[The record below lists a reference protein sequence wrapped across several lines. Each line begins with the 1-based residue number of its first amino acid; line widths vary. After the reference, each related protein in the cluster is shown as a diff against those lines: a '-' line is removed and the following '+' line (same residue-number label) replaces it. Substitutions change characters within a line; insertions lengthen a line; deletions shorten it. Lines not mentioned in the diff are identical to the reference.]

1 MKRITP
7 IFQSFFKVFLIFLIC
22 FIWLRYF
29 VSSLV
34 TTIIISALLTFV
46 IDIISRII
54 FSKHRAKQEL
64 KNKEKQEAIDMFFA
78 MAMKKAQLDFFVK
91 IFKNKPSFATKKQYL
106 CYEEEGNTIA
116 LFPAFSFEEVKV
128 DTIAKAI
135 VQTKSQKAQKLI
147 IVGGAFE
154 RECFSF
160 IKNFEQEI
168 LLYDK
173 FDTYTKIYKKHQT
186 YPETIKKIEEKK
198 KFSSKELLA
207 YSFDRKRVKGYFLSA
222 LSLLFC
228 SLFVR
233 QTIYYSIFSSLLLV
247 FGLISLSS
255 PFSRF
260 LHQDS

>member
-7 IFQSFFKVFLIFLIC
+7 IFQSFFKLFLIFLIC
-22 FIWLRYF
+22 FVWLRYF

-78 MAMKKAQLDFFVK
+78 MAMKKTQLDFFVK
-91 IFKNKPSFATKKQYL
+91 IFKDKPSFATKKQYL
-106 CYEEEGNTIA
+106 CYEEEGSTIA

-135 VQTKSQKAQKLI
+135 TQTKSQKIQKLI
-147 IVGGAFE
+147 IIGGYFE
-154 RECFSF
+154 KECFSF
-160 IKNFEQEI
+160 IKNFELKI

-173 FDTYTKIYKKHQT
+173 FDTYTNIYKRHQT
-186 YPETIKKIEEKK
+186 YPETIKKMEEKK

-222 LSLLFC
+222 ISLLFC

-233 QTIYYSIFSSLLLV
+233 QTIYYSIVSSLLLV
-247 FGLISLSS
+247 FGLISLSN

-260 LHQDS
+260 LHQDN